1 MRKFITLLLTVVMC
15 ISFTACGTEKEI
27 EEESSDQMQD
37 SVCSIQIKI
46 NPQFEIFLNNEYAIV
61 QIDYLNDDA
70 QQAFFNINVLS
81 LPFDEGVLK
90 LLDALYAKGYAK
102 NNSMHITWAVH
113 VAEDSAF
120 DPSVVVNDFER
131 IVNDYSCKNEITI
144 SASMVD
150 FNDNSLENGQQADD
164 NYIASGDDWELLD
177 NITIE
182 RDANGNIT
190 GYIETDSNGSKF
202 TYNANKQKI
211 HALIYHETG
220 YSEKYYD
227 ENGQI
232 TKHIVIENDGSQT
245 EFFYY
250 LSGSKKQVYT
260 MFANGEFKDEYYGE
274 DGKRIKLIERRNTS
288 GSSYV
293 IDYDTDGNG
302 NTDYQYAYA
311 ADGTVWYNEFD
322 SNGNQIPNSQKQI
335 Q

>member
-1 MRKFITLLLTVVMC
+1 MRKFIAFILTAMVC
-15 ISFTACGTEKEI
+15 FSFAACGTQEKPEASN
-27 EEESSDQMQD
+27 EKQD
-37 SVCSIQIKI
+37 SVCSVKIKI
-46 NPQFEIFLNNEYAIV
+46 NPQFELHLNAEYTIV
-61 QIDYLNDDA
+61 QIDYLNADS
-70 QQAFFNINVLS
+70 QQAFSNINVLS
-81 LPFDEGVLK
+81 LPFDEGILK
-90 LLDALYAKGYAK
+90 LLDALCTQGYAK
-102 NNSMHITWAVH
+102 NNFMQITWAMQIADD
-113 VAEDSAF
+113 AEF
-120 DPSVVVNDFER
+120 DPGVVVNDFTT
-131 IVNDYSCKNEITI
+131 IVDTYSNNNNLSI

-150 FNDNSLENGQQADD
+150 FNDASFQEEQQGNVAPEDAW
-164 NYIASGDDWELLD
+164 ASQD
-177 NITIE
+177 NITVE

-190 GYIETDSNGSKF
+190 GYVETDSNGSKF
-202 TYNANKQKI
+202 TYNANRQKI
-211 HALIYHETG
+211 HTLIYHETG

-227 ENGQI
+227 ESGQI

-260 MFANGEFKDEYYGE
+260 SFANGEFKDEYYDE
-274 DGKRIKLIERRNTS
+274 DGKRIKLIERWNTS

-322 SNGNQIPNSQKQI
+322 SNGNQIPNSQKQV